1 PTFPPIPAT
10 PHTPIYTKKCLLI
23 AGSRTSTR
31 YKNPKKKKT
40 QKRDLTA
47 VERAFAVGASMHS
60 MGTNKEI
67 AALFDPPTTKD
78 AIAKL
83 VRRIRDRA
91 DQEGISIT
99 NPTLYETLP
108 GRGRP
113 ELLDDAQKKRIIEI
127 VTQDR
132 AHREKEP
139 LQAIKDGDFDELPP
153 MSVSTF
159 ENVMY
164 EAGYARRK
172 PGWKPPLTEQEMQD
186 RYKWALAHNPD
197 RYKEGDNLGFN
208 FRKCVY
214 TDETPAR
221 IDEQRGMQRAWFL
234 PDEKYHLDVKHN
246 RVQKYC
252 KLQFY
257 GAFTYNHKGP
267 CYIYGHEKEDE
278 KVAAEAALARE
289 NAERRKQA
297 TSAQYHARAALQEI
311 DPNDRNLRS
320 RKHQYTKKDNYTR
333 RA

>member
-1 PTFPPIPAT
+1 MA
-10 PHTPIYTKKCLLI
+10 
-23 AGSRTSTR
+23 
-31 YKNPKKKKT
+31 
-40 QKRDLTA
+40 
-47 VERAFAVGASMHS
+47 
-60 MGTNKEI
+60 TNKEI

-164 EAGYARRK
+164 EAGEATLAGALPRRQCLGAR
-172 PGWKPPLTEQEMQD
+172 MAMD
-186 RYKWALAHNPD
+186 SAAY
-197 RYKEGDNLGFN
+197 YEGDAAI
-208 FRKCVY
+208 Y
-214 TDETPAR
+214 M
-221 IDEQRGMQRAWFL
+221 RG
-234 PDEKYHLDVKHN
+234 
-246 RVQKYC
+246 
-252 KLQFY
+252 
-257 GAFTYNHKGP
+257 
-267 CYIYGHEKEDE
+267 
-278 KVAAEAALARE
+278 
-289 NAERRKQA
+289 
-297 TSAQYHARAALQEI
+297 
-311 DPNDRNLRS
+311 
-320 RKHQYTKKDNYTR
+320 
-333 RA
+333 